1 MTASGFGRKGFAG
14 AAVGQRRTSLVVGE
28 APRSFVPQRPSDDN
42 DESIEARRA
51 AFLTQEHSRAG
62 ASAPPPAMPSAAA
75 ESALE
80 AIRAEGVAVPTDRVL
95 RTAYLVWFF
104 TGLAG
109 GHRFYLRR
117 PIGGALQ
124 AALFLACVVAVAGF
138 QYYQAFAG
146 LAASWLWYLVDG
158 IRLKRLHEDSGP
170 R

>member
-14 AAVGQRRTSLVVGE
+14 AGVGQRRTSLVVGE
-28 APRSFVPQRPSDDN
+28 APRSFVPQRPSEDG
-42 DESIEARRA
+42 DESVEARRA
-51 AFLTQEHSRAG
+51 AFLTKEHRRAE
-62 ASAPPPAMPSAAA
+62 ATTAPPTLPSAAA

-80 AIRAEGVAVPTDRVL
+80 AIRTERVVTPTDRVL

-124 AALFLACVVAVAGF
+124 ATLFLGCLAAVAGL

-158 IRLKRLHEDSGP
+158 IRLGRLHEDSGV

>member
-14 AAVGQRRTSLVVGE
+14 AGVGQRRTSLVVGE

-51 AFLTQEHSRAG
+51 AFLTQEHSHAG
-62 ASAPPPAMPSAAA
+62 ASAPPSAMPSAAA

-80 AIRAEGVAVPTDRVL
+80 AIRAERVAVPTDRVL

-124 AALFLACVVAVAGF
+124 AALFLGCLVAVAGF